1 MASGSRTREVGHG
14 IYEVFLPLPM
24 RPSVVNVW
32 LIDGGT
38 EWALID
44 TGMSTPESQSAF
56 HEALETLGLPPTAIR
71 KIICTHHH
79 PDHFGT
85 SAPLRARCQA
95 EVFLHRLEVERV
107 KGFLPQP
114 RSPAAIAF
122 FQRHGLPLE
131 RFAHVPTP
139 GEFWATLYAPATP
152 DRLLEDGDELRV
164 GRCQIRVVWT
174 PGHAPGHCCLYLP
187 ETKALIV
194 GDHLLPKI
202 SPHVGVFPDG
212 PTNPLGDYLESLD
225 KVARLDVG
233 IVLPAHGGI
242 YEDHRRRVAQLRQ
255 HHEYRMLAALDA
267 ARARPRTAYD
277 IAQEIFDFDELAP
290 PQVQFPAT
298 FEALAHLELL
308 VRQGRMEKVDENG
321 PLLFRPI

>member
-1 MASGSRTREVGHG
+1 
-14 IYEVFLPLPM
+14 M
-24 RPSVVNVW
+24 RPTIVNVW

-44 TGMSTPESQSAF
+44 TGMNTPESHTAF
-56 HEALETLGLPPTAIR
+56 REALDTLGLAPRAIR
-71 KIICTHHH
+71 KIVCTHHH

-85 SAPLRARCQA
+85 SAALRDLCQA
-95 EVFLHRLEVERV
+95 EVFLHRLEAERV

-114 RSPAAIAF
+114 RSPETAAF
-122 FQRHGLPLE
+122 FRRHGLQVE
-131 RFAHVPTP
+131 RFAHVPSP
-139 GEFWATLYAPATP
+139 GEFWKKLYEPTTP
-152 DRLLEDGDELRV
+152 DHLIEDGDELRI
-164 GRCQIRVVWT
+164 GRQRIRVVWT
-174 PGHAPGHCCLYLP
+174 PGHAPGHCCFHFP

-212 PTNPLGDYLESLD
+212 PKNPLGDYLESLD
-225 KVARLDVG
+225 KVARLDVAT
-233 IVLPAHGGI
+233 VLPAHGGI

-267 ARARPRTAYD
+267 ARTRPRTAYD
-277 IAQEIFDFDELAP
+277 VAQEIFGFDELAP

-308 VRQGRMEKVDENG
+308 VRQGRMERVEEEDR
-321 PLLFRPI
+321 LLFRPR

>member
-1 MASGSRTREVGHG
+1 MTTGSRTREVGNG
-14 IYEVFLPLPM
+14 IHEVFLPLPM
-24 RPSVVNVW
+24 RPSIVNVW

-44 TGMSTPESQSAF
+44 TGMSTPESHDAF
-56 HEALETLGLPPTAIR
+56 REALNALRLEPTAIR
-71 KIICTHHH
+71 KIVCTHHH

-85 SAPLRARCQA
+85 SALLRDWCQA

-114 RSPAAIAF
+114 RSPEVIAF
-122 FQRHGLPLE
+122 FLRHGIPLE
-131 RFAHVPTP
+131 RFVHVPSP
-139 GEFWATLYAPATP
+139 SEFWARLYAPVTP
-152 DRLLEDGDELRV
+152 DRLLEDGEELRI
-164 GRCQIRVVWT
+164 GHQRLRVVWT
-174 PGHAPGHCCLYLP
+174 PGHAPGHCCFLFP

-212 PTNPLGDYLESLD
+212 PKNPLGDYLDSLD
-225 KVARLDVG
+225 KVARLDVAT
-233 IVLPAHGGI
+233 VLPAHGGI
-242 YEDHRRRVAQLRQ
+242 YEDHRRRVAQLRH

-267 ARARPRTAYD
+267 ARATPRAAYD
-277 IAQEIFDFDELAP
+277 IAREIFDFDELAP

-308 VRQGRMEKVDENG
+308 VLQGRMEKVDENDR
-321 PLLFRPI
+321 LHFRSI